1 MKKFIQHLNYRH
13 GITPFQKVNIR
24 CGQDDCQ
31 RSFDSVQSL
40 RTHLHRFH
48 SKPKFHNMGIDSTE
62 NLISDNGNDSLMS
75 DQCETNDEDISTFA
89 SKTNDVDFSQLIFD
103 FVLRLRSRNI
113 NQSTVDYVVNG
124 LEYLLGTQFEIIK
137 QKLEPVIHSNWS
149 SPVTDLLSELEE
161 SLSSFNI
168 VRTDYRQKKYLKE
181 KCGLIEPEEVLLGTR
196 CEQYLDKDK
205 ISSLKYVPETLQ
217 YMSVKKTIKNVLS
230 AFSKEF
236 ENNAL
241 SEKTGIM
248 KDYRDGEQLKKHS
261 LFNKEPNALQ
271 LQMYFDEFETVNP
284 LGSKTKVHKVGGLY
298 MTVKNLP
305 TQINSKLVN
314 IHPIIYC
321 HSQDIKKYGFKTIFS
336 RVLDDQIKAAI
347 TWNDMKFGHV
357 SDESVIGVGYAD
369 IPSMLEIPDHVFV
382 NASIPLYEEVYV
394 SSTVEIKGVNYTVS
408 HVLPVS
414 FERGHIQF
422 AVIHQIISIPY
433 QEDILFVMNKLCT
446 HHFDSHFH
454 AYAVTLL
461 SKEQYICRAKDFLDY
476 HPLHLSE
483 SYREYDAYSYVVLKY
498 AVLDEDEFQKSYHQ

>member
-336 RVLDDQIKAAI
+336 RVLDDLQDLERGVTMEINGKEKVVKAALVM
-347 TWNDMKFGHV
+347 WSGDNLG
-357 SDESVIGVGYAD
+357 
-369 IPSMLEIPDHVFV
+369 
-382 NASIPLYEEVYV
+382 
-394 SSTVEIKGVNYTVS
+394 
-408 HVLPVS
+408 
-414 FERGHIQF
+414 
-422 AVIHQIISIPY
+422 IHQVFGLCESFQANKPCHY
-433 QEDILFVMNKLCT
+433 CYGKREDFSNYLTIDHFKLRT
-446 HHFDSHFH
+446 HETYLNDIELVKTNH
-454 AYAVTLL
+454 V
-461 SKEQYICRAKDFLDY
+461 
-476 HPLHLSE
+476 
-483 SYREYDAYSYVVLKY
+483 
-498 AVLDEDEFQKSYHQ
+498 